1 VQQTYSRSL
10 SQKSFTE
17 SLVVSSSDPSRRYRG
32 RVVSFDDASG
42 LGIVAADDGAAHM
55 FHCISIAD
63 GTRTIAVVLVNRHG
77 GIEAADVVYA
87 DDNAQR

>member
-1 VQQTYSRSL
+1 M
-10 SQKSFTE
+10 
-17 SLVVSSSDPSRRYRG
+17 VSSSDPSRRYRG

-63 GTRTIAVVLVNRHG
+63 GTRTIAVGSSVSFVLVNRHG